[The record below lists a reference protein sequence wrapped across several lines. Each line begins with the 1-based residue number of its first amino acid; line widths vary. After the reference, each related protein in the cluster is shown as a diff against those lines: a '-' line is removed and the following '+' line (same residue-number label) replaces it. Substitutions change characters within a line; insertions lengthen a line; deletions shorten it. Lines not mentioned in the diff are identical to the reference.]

1 MGEVKEIKIKN
12 RTYYFYNDMV
22 NLKYFELNLV
32 KIDKKSN
39 KNNGICNIRYITIK
53 KMMII
58 KVFTG

>member
-22 NLKYFELNLV
+22 NLKYFEPNLV

-39 KNNGICNIRYITIK
+39 KNNSICNIRYMTIK
-53 KMMII
+53 K
-58 KVFTG
+58 